1 MRKAGVTE
9 KYVRAVQ
16 DMYDGCRTVVRCAV
30 GMTEDFKVEVG
41 LHQGSA
47 LSPFLFAIVMDQVT
61 DEVGQESPWIMM
73 FAGQM

>member
-1 MRKAGVTE
+1 M
-9 KYVRAVQ
+9 
-16 DMYDGCRTVVRCAV
+16 VRCAV

-61 DEVGQESPWIMM
+61 DEVGQESPWTMM

>member
-9 KYVRAVQ
+9 KYVRVVQ
-16 DMYDGCRTVVRCAV
+16 DMYDGCRTVVRFAV

-61 DEVGQESPWIMM
+61 DEVGQEFPWTMM